1 MSRAETEPI
10 VRLAAVGVGT
20 LLVVTLTGAFLA
32 TSAPLDPYN
41 DGANGTSRLVE
52 AADGELTGS
61 YATLAQQPTP
71 DRVII
76 VGGVARATAGDAAR
90 LRRYLEEGGQVVL
103 LAEDR
108 RTNQL
113 LAGIGVQSRLG
124 TGYLRSADADDG
136 ETRQFRLSAS
146 GPEAR
151 EFGQLQVNAARPV
164 GVANGSDP
172 SDQDVLAWSTGA
184 TQSRAAQ
191 EQPGRYPVVTR
202 ERVGEGELLLVGD
215 ASLLLNSQWQL
226 EHNRELGERLTRGS
240 TVIVYPRPGGFPVG
254 SRLRFQLETP
264 VGVLGGAGAAI
275 GVGVVI
281 ARALIGWAQQRAE
294 SDTER
299 RRKVTL
305 E

>member
-76 VGGVARATAGDAAR
+76 VGGVARATAGDAAT
-90 LRRYLEEGGQVVL
+90 LRRYLEDGGQVGL

-113 LAGIGVQSRLG
+113 LAAIGVQSRLG
-124 TGYLRSADADDG
+124 TGYLRSAADKS

-146 GPEAR
+146 GSEAR
-151 EFGQLQVNAARPV
+151 EFGQVQVNAARPV

-172 SDQDVLAWSTGA
+172 SDQAVLAWSTGA

-215 ASLLLNSQWQL
+215 ASLLLNNQWQL